1 MRWTWHKVSKPFVS
15 PENGSFFTACSVPTS
30 NLNLLAPLT
39 RTTSSRLETPSLPT
53 PKEMEYVM
61 GSKTFV
67 KGFEYG
73 LEGCCVGEQRT
84 IVIPPHLAYG
94 ERGHPPYIPPNAALK
109 FHLKVLDIVAHDL
122 DAQRRGHRD
131 FLPFSEGLVAFLGA
145 VFVVSVMI
153 WRRLRLNRASTTGA
167 QGAPEREAAP
177 STRTERASPSASVSS
192 PLGSERGGRR
202 RMRARME

>member
-1 MRWTWHKVSKPFVS
+1 MDSALRFQRSQAFCRFR
-15 PENGSFFTACSVPTS
+15 EADLFFGPQCPQDEFIFACS
-30 NLNLLAPLT
+30 LLFP
-39 RTTSSRLETPSLPT
+39 

-73 LEGCCVGEQRT
+73 LEGCCIGEERT
-84 IVIPPHLAYG
+84 IIIPPHLAYG
-94 ERGHPPYIPPNAALK
+94 ERGHPPHIPPNAALK

-131 FLPFSEGLVAFLGA
+131 VLPFSEGLVAFLGV

-153 WRRLRLNRASTTGA
+153 WRRLRLSRANATA
-167 QGAPEREAAP
+167 AREAAEKEVEEP
-177 STRTERASPSASVSS
+177 SKRTERASPNASVSS
-192 PLGSERGGRR
+192 PPGSERGGRR
-202 RMRARME
+202 RLRARME